1 MIKRYREI
9 NVRIPAGVDTDSKLR
24 MSGEG
29 ELGLYGGPPG
39 DLYIF
44 LSVEE
49 HQFFKRE
56 GMTLYCKV
64 PVSFPQAALGA
75 EIEVPTIDGVTNLK
89 IPQGT
94 PSGKAF
100 HLKGKGM
107 PRIGGH
113 QRGDQIVIVNIEV
126 PKHLTQRQKEILEEF
141 AKINGDEVSKGF
153 KEKLRDLFAGTK
165 T

>member
-1 MIKRYREI
+1 
-9 NVRIPAGVDTDSKLR
+9 
-24 MSGEG
+24 
-29 ELGLYGGPPG
+29 
-39 DLYIF
+39 
-44 LSVEE
+44 
-49 HQFFKRE
+49 
-56 GMTLYCKV
+56 
-64 PVSFPQAALGA
+64 
-75 EIEVPTIDGVTNLK
+75 LK

>member
-1 MIKRYREI
+1 
-9 NVRIPAGVDTDSKLR
+9 
-24 MSGEG
+24 
-29 ELGLYGGPPG
+29 
-39 DLYIF
+39 
-44 LSVEE
+44 
-49 HQFFKRE
+49 
-56 GMTLYCKV
+56 MTLYCKV

-113 QRGDQIVIVNIEV
+113 QRGGSDCDCQHRGSEAPY
-126 PKHLTQRQKEILEEF
+126 PKAE
-141 AKINGDEVSKGF
+141 
-153 KEKLRDLFAGTK
+153 RDT
-165 T
+165 